1 MLVRESVVH
10 MRGLEGLQSERI
22 KPHSDLKQDKTGEWS
37 RCDAA
42 KSLCL
47 TFGIEVWGL
56 VSDSQYT
63 SKPLSRT
70 AVCEPFTLDPKAP
83 NR

>member
-1 MLVRESVVH
+1 
-10 MRGLEGLQSERI
+10 MRGLEELQSEKI
-22 KPHSDLKQDKTGEWS
+22 KQQSALKQDKTGEWS
-37 RCDAA
+37 RFDAA
-42 KSLCL
+42 KSLCF

-56 VSDSQYT
+56 VSDSRYT

-70 AVCEPFTLDPKAP
+70 AVYEPFTLDPKAP